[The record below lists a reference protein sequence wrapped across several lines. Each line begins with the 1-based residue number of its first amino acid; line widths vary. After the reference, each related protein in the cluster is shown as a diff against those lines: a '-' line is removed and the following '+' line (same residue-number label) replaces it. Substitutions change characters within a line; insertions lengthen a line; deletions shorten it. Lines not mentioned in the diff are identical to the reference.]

1 MSKKMSHKQKA
12 IKVKLDRKKAQ
23 RRLSS
28 KAKQKRDRLL
38 QSGLYQNLTK
48 DIENA
53 KEKVSG

>member
-1 MSKKMSHKQKA
+1 M
-12 IKVKLDRKKAQ
+12 KVKNDRKKAK
-23 RRLSS
+23 RKIAS
-28 KAKQKRDRLL
+28 KDKAKRDRLL

>member
-1 MSKKMSHKQKA
+1 MRKMSHKQKTM
-12 IKVKLDRKKAQ
+12 KVKNDRKKAK
-23 RRLSS
+23 RKIAS

>member
-1 MSKKMSHKQKA
+1 MRKMSQKQKT
-12 IKVKLDRKKAQ
+12 IKVKNDRKKAK
-23 RRLSS
+23 RKIAS
-28 KAKQKRDRLL
+28 KAKAKRDRLL